1 MKRLKISLATLLFI
15 SLIACNEKT
24 KKEYHTEHDDFKA
37 EIEEMKTKLEATE
50 AQLLNVSAELSEL
63 KNELKND
70 SIIASNE

>member
-24 KKEYHTEHDDFKA
+24 KKEYHAEHDDFKA

-63 KNELKND
+63 KNELKKD
-70 SIIASNE
+70 TVK